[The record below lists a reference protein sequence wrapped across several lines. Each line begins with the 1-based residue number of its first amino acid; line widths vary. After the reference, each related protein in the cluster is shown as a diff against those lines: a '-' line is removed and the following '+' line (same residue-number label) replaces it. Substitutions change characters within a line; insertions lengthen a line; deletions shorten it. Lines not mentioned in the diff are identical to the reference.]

1 MKKSW
6 IPMVK
11 SQSNDSDPFAA
22 ALRVLTRCDRSE
34 AELRNKLKQFG
45 FTLSAIDKA
54 VEKCY
59 EYNYLNDE
67 RYARER
73 ARSLMRTG
81 RGVGPKI
88 RLELRRRGLSD
99 NHVEQALEL
108 VETEFSSHDI
118 LRDQL
123 DRRFPSFD
131 YDSADE
137 RQRRRVV
144 SYFQRRGFNLGQIF
158 NLLREGNGEN
168 P

>member
-1 MKKSW
+1 
-6 IPMVK
+6 MVR

-34 AELRNKLKQFG
+34 AELREKLKQHG
-45 FTLSAIDKA
+45 FALSAIDDA
-54 VEKCY
+54 VKKCH

-81 RGVGPKI
+81 RGVGHKI

-99 NHVEQALEL
+99 HHVELALEL
-108 VETEFSSHDI
+108 VESEFSSHDI
-118 LRDQL
+118 LRNQL

-131 YDSADE
+131 YTTADD

-144 SYFQRRGFNLGQIF
+144 SYFQRRGFSLEQIF
-158 NLLREGNGEN
+158 NTLRHGNEES